1 MPESTKGRRVHVK
14 VSTTSKGIPSFDASY
29 EVWDA
34 ERSAADLS
42 NEAIGRLRML
52 YDELESEYGALQDK
66 PLPAS
71 AVVAGLEAMKEKKAA
86 PKPHVRVHPERTFA
100 TTQRR
105 LQFLRQDGEFDVYLY
120 DYEAYLFPLYYPAT
134 YEEEK

>member
-71 AVVAGLEAMKEKKAA
+71 AVVAGLEAMKEKKGA
-86 PKPHVRVHPERTFA
+86 
-100 TTQRR
+100 
-105 LQFLRQDGEFDVYLY
+105 GSGG
-120 DYEAYLFPLYYPAT
+120 
-134 YEEEK
+134 

>member
-1 MPESTKGRRVHVK
+1 MVDKGTKTVTFFYGDGQGHQDRELQSIAIDGV
-14 VSTTSKGIPSFDASY
+14 T
-29 EVWDA
+29 VW
-34 ERSAADLS
+34 
-42 NEAIGRLRML
+42 
-52 YDELESEYGALQDK
+52 
-66 PLPAS
+66 
-71 AVVAGLEAMKEKKAA
+71 AA

>member
-1 MPESTKGRRVHVK
+1 MNHIVGY
-14 VSTTSKGIPSFDASY
+14 SY
-29 EVWDA
+29 ANGHGKIETEAAPDLLKLTVDGVTVW
-34 ERSAADLS
+34 
-42 NEAIGRLRML
+42 
-52 YDELESEYGALQDK
+52 
-66 PLPAS
+66 
-71 AVVAGLEAMKEKKAA
+71 AA

>member
-1 MPESTKGRRVHVK
+1 MVDKG
-14 VSTTSKGIPSFDASY
+14 TTTVTFFYGDGKGHQDRELQSIAIDGVT
-29 EVWDA
+29 VW
-34 ERSAADLS
+34 
-42 NEAIGRLRML
+42 
-52 YDELESEYGALQDK
+52 
-66 PLPAS
+66 
-71 AVVAGLEAMKEKKAA
+71 AA